1 MATEGS
7 NEVDA
12 TLAAWLLAPPGEEAV
27 LTTLHAIAR
36 ARGARVAVVAP
47 RGHKARFTLPERP
60 PAALV
65 RIGEATAGQRV
76 QCERG
81 DPLWEALRGD
91 AVDEERLEWLVS
103 EPFGPASSGA
113 VVLAAPRGGT
123 CDMARLARGAAV
135 VLERAPAEAAA
146 AEAAHTRG
154 NLIAAVVY
162 NLDYAGALLEEA
174 APGSSPHDADL
185 RQAVRNALE
194 AIARLSATLL
204 PAGARGASPQALRGG
219 LDDGDAGRNPEGEL
233 P

>member
-12 TLAAWLLAPPGEEAV
+12 TLAAWLLDPPSEGAV
-27 LTTLHAIAR
+27 LTALHAIAR
-36 ARGARVAVVAP
+36 ARGARVAVIAP

-65 RIGEATAGQRV
+65 RIGEATEGQRV

-81 DPLWEALRGD
+81 DPLWDALRGD
-91 AVDEERLEWLVS
+91 GVGEERLEWLVS

-162 NLDYAGALLEEA
+162 NLDYAGALLDEA
-174 APGSSPHDADL
+174 SGSPHDADL
-185 RQAVRNALE
+185 RRAVRNALE
-194 AIARLSATLL
+194 AMARLSAMLL
-204 PAGARGASPQALRGG
+204 PGASCASPQAVRGG
-219 LDDGDAGRNPEGEL
+219 LDDGDDTGRNPEGEL